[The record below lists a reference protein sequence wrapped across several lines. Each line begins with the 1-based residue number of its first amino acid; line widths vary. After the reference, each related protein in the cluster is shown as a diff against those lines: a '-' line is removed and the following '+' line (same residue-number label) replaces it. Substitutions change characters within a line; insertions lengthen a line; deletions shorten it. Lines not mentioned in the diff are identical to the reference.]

1 MITSEDDPRIEFEKH
16 VADELERLMRGKGMT
31 QKEALVRLV
40 ESDLER
46 MNESEKR
53 FRELEERTISRTK
66 NRS

>member
-1 MITSEDDPRIEFEKH
+1 MITSEDDSRIEFDKH